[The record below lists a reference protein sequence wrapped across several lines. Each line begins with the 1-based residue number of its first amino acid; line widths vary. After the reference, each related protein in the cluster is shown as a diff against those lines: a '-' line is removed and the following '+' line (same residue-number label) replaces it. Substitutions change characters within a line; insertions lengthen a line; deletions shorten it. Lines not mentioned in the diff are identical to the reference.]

1 MKVGITYYVLFGFIP
16 VTLLDQ
22 GMNCHFSLTSS
33 RPCDVYKEA
42 EEESEV
48 MVDMFMANG
57 SSLDEFLDQY
67 KEKRK
72 LAHMRRIKIDKMRE
86 LLVAKKVPTHPDRY
100 SSHFFMKSHLLS
112 KTVNTKVNFS
122 FVI

>member
-48 MVDMFMANG
+48 MVDGTSTGGQA
-57 SSLDEFLDQY
+57 SILS
-67 KEKRK
+67 KES
-72 LAHMRRIKIDKMRE
+72 IE
-86 LLVAKKVPTHPDRY
+86 LLTDQ
-100 SSHFFMKSHLLS
+100 MLS
-112 KTVNTKVNFS
+112 GKNA
-122 FVI
+122 